1 MQNTPN
7 QPTDEIM
14 KYSTARA
21 VATRK
26 NNELKK
32 AFPLF
37 FDQIE
42 QLTPEQVIDR
52 KKRYVEFSEQR
63 REQRQ
68 KEELIEIAAAREE
81 LKELVS
87 DENEFLFLEETVIER
102 QNRYGGLKNSY
113 SIMAKH
119 LRKRLEPCSKLA
131 LGLLLYLELNKGKE
145 LTPNE
150 LSKVFNVHRNLISEQ
165 LEWLYDCE
173 LVDTSVNGLTPCSIT
188 GYDCVHWLAR
198 Y

>member
-7 QPTDEIM
+7 QSSDEIM

-42 QLTPEQVIDR
+42 QITPEQVIDR
-52 KKRYVEFSEQR
+52 KKRYRELSEQR
-63 REQRQ
+63 REEWR
-68 KEELIEIAAAREE
+68 KEELIEIATARNE
-81 LKELVS
+81 LKQLVS
-87 DENEFLFLEETVIER
+87 DENEFLLLEEKVIER
-102 QNRYGGLKNSY
+102 QTRYSGLYNSY
-113 SIMAKH
+113 SCLTRN
-119 LRKRLEPCSKLA
+119 LRKRLLPCPNLA
-131 LGLLLYLELNKGKE
+131 LSLLLYLELQSGKE
-145 LTPNE
+145 FTHNE
-150 LSKVFNVHRNLISEQ
+150 LSRTFNTDRRLIANE

-173 LVDTSVNGLTPCSIT
+173 LVDTSLNGLTPCSIT